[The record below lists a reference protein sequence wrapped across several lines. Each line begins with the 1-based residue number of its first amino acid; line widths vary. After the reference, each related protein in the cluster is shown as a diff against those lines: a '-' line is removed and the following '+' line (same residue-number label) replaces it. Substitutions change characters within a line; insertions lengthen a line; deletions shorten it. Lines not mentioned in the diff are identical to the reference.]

1 MGVGPSY
8 IAKANFEDIQSA
20 IDNNDILINTL
31 PHNQQNCLITNTKN
45 VYNEESL
52 INSLLNNKE
61 YSKLIF
67 IYGKNSNDYHA
78 YKKYFQLQK
87 LGFTNVYL
95 FTGGLFEWL
104 CLQDI
109 YGNDNFQT
117 TTQELDLY
125 KYRPQSTLQT
135 KFITN

>member
-78 YKKYFQLQK
+78 YEKYFQ
-87 LGFTNVYL
+87 F
-95 FTGGLFEWL
+95 
-104 CLQDI
+104 
-109 YGNDNFQT
+109 
-117 TTQELDLY
+117 
-125 KYRPQSTLQT
+125 
-135 KFITN
+135 